1 MSDQMLLGAVV
12 GPMYLVL
19 GLSLL
24 LYSGVWKKIA
34 EEWGKNHLSM
44 LTLMAFNMI
53 FGLVIINLHN
63 VWEWTPYVIITITGW
78 GAFLKAV
85 VYFLVPGEILKSMI
99 KMVSSCKCYFQISG
113 AVVALLGA
121 WLSYLVYLA

>member
-19 GLSLL
+19 GLSIL
-24 LYSGVWKKIA
+24 LYSGVWQKIA
-34 EEWGKNHLSM
+34 SEWEKNHFSM
-44 LTLMAFNMI
+44 LALMAFNLV
-53 FGLVIINLHN
+53 FGLFIINMHN
-63 VWEWTPYVIITITGW
+63 VWEWSPYVIITITGW

-85 VYFLVPGEILKSMI
+85 TYFLLPGDSLKKMI
-99 KMVSSCKCYFQISG
+99 KLMNCKCYYQIAG
-113 AVVALLGA
+113 AIVALLGA